1 MIYEGYIDYI
11 SRYFKPKNSDNNS
24 DFYMVSY
31 TLEMGEGAKRLISIY
46 LVWCNNF
53 EGSINGDKDV
63 SNNPIEP
70 LDAS

>member
-1 MIYEGYIDYI
+1 
-11 SRYFKPKNSDNNS
+11 
-24 DFYMVSY
+24 MVSY
-31 TLEMGEGAKRLISIY
+31 TLKVGEGAKRHISIY